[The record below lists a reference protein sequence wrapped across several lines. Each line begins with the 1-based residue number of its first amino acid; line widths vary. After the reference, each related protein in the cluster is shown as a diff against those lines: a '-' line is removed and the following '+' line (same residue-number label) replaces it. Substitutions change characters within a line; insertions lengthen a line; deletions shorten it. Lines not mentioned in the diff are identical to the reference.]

1 MHGTLPRLEG
11 HARKNRS
18 PEARTIPRPMNR
30 WLQIPMG
37 VVSNSVKCGAAY
49 TGLKRFARRKE
60 ARVALWADL
69 GVRIETHVRR
79 TPTTMGRPVY

>member
-1 MHGTLPRLEG
+1 MYGTLPRFEG

-18 PEARTIPRPMNR
+18 PEAAIPRPMNR

-37 VVSNSVKCGAAY
+37 VVSNNVKCGAAY

-60 ARVALWADL
+60 ARVVLWTYL
-69 GVRIETHVRR
+69 GVWIETHVRR
-79 TPTTMGRPVY
+79 TPTAMGRPVY